1 MACLPSDDILG
12 STGES
17 VLLTLTIATTL
28 EDVAQQTGLPLFRV
42 RGTVRRLLEAGLT
55 NQVGQM
61 FEITPAGIETLEQKG
76 KKPDIDDISLNLW
89 TFVQNIHNYERWY
102 DLAIALY
109 LHLIL
114 SMAITQE
121 ES

>member
-12 STGES
+12 STGVS
-17 VLLTLTIATTL
+17 VLLTLTTPTTL

-61 FEITPAGIETLEQKG
+61 FEITPAGIEKLEQKEE
-76 KKPDIDDISLNLW
+76 KPDIDDISL
-89 TFVQNIHNYERWY
+89 
-102 DLAIALY
+102 
-109 LHLIL
+109 
-114 SMAITQE
+114 
-121 ES
+121 

>member
-12 STGES
+12 STGVS
-17 VLLTLTIATTL
+17 VLLTLSIATTL

-61 FEITPAGIETLEQKG
+61 FEITPAGIEKLEQKQE
-76 KKPDIDDISLNLW
+76 KPDIDDISL
-89 TFVQNIHNYERWY
+89 
-102 DLAIALY
+102 
-109 LHLIL
+109 
-114 SMAITQE
+114 
-121 ES
+121 

>member
-28 EDVAQQTGLPLFRV
+28 EDVAQKTGLPLFRV

-76 KKPDIDDISLNLW
+76 KKPDIDDISLNL
-89 TFVQNIHNYERWY
+89 
-102 DLAIALY
+102 
-109 LHLIL
+109 
-114 SMAITQE
+114 
-121 ES
+121 

>member
-12 STGES
+12 STGVS

-42 RGTVRRLLEAGLT
+42 RGTVRRLLEAGFT
-55 NQVGQM
+55 HQVGQM

-76 KKPDIDDISLNLW
+76 EKPDIDDISLKL
-89 TFVQNIHNYERWY
+89 
-102 DLAIALY
+102 
-109 LHLIL
+109 
-114 SMAITQE
+114 
-121 ES
+121 

>member
-12 STGES
+12 STGVS

-61 FEITPAGIETLEQKG
+61 FEITPAGIEKLEQKEE
-76 KKPDIDDISLNLW
+76 KPDIDDISL
-89 TFVQNIHNYERWY
+89 
-102 DLAIALY
+102 
-109 LHLIL
+109 
-114 SMAITQE
+114 
-121 ES
+121 

>member
-12 STGES
+12 STGVS

-61 FEITPAGIETLEQKG
+61 FEITPAGIETLEQKEE
-76 KKPDIDDISLNLW
+76 KPDIDDISL
-89 TFVQNIHNYERWY
+89 
-102 DLAIALY
+102 
-109 LHLIL
+109 
-114 SMAITQE
+114 
-121 ES
+121 